1 MLRYEFYSNFNVYHS
16 FFYTTIRASTE
27 TSSVNHRSFNFAL
40 FNTCHLFTTIPYCL
54 YFSLNIVSLM
64 LLKFLIFFTCFF
76 NFTRVAY
83 ISNEKDN
90 EREKIKARKIWE
102 GILLDQEEKEREE
115 KEREEKEEERDRE
128 KDRERDREREK
139 DKERDRERER
149 EREKERIWSKESR
162 DQVCVLIL

>member
-1 MLRYEFYSNFNVYHS
+1 VPFIYYDSLLSLLFAQYRFSYAPQISNF
-16 FFYTTIRASTE
+16 FI
-27 TSSVNHRSFNFAL
+27 
-40 FNTCHLFTTIPYCL
+40 
-54 YFSLNIVSLM
+54 
-64 LLKFLIFFTCFF
+64 CFF
-76 NFTRVAY
+76 NFTHVAY
-83 ISNEKDN
+83 ISNEKDK